1 VTFKKIKPQP
11 EKTKRQN
18 NHVALRPHSH
28 NSTLCLSPKMA
39 IKLKNKNKA
48 AEHGFTK
55 ITIHDTG
62 LLSSPKFQDAF
73 LRSLQQIF

>member
-1 VTFKKIKPQP
+1 MSKPD
-11 EKTKRQN
+11 
-18 NHVALRPHSH
+18 
-28 NSTLCLSPKMA
+28 

-62 LLSSPKFQDAF
+62 LLSSPKLFF
-73 LRSLQQIF
+73 WVNMIFYLINFIFGIK